1 MFVQAHRREF
11 RLCAMCRVL
20 KVNRAGYYA
29 WLQSPVSDRG
39 KEDQRLLGLIKHQWL
54 ASGSVYGHRKVTK
67 DLRDLGERC
76 SRHRVHRLM
85 RSEGLRAQVG
95 YGRKPRFR
103 GGPECAAATNVLD
116 RRFDVAAPNTVWA
129 SDFTFIRTH
138 EGWMYLAVVLD
149 LFSRQVIGWAM
160 RDHADT
166 DLVLQALLSAIWRRK
181 PKPGAL
187 IHSDQGSVYT
197 SHDWQ
202 SFLSAHGLVCSM
214 SRRGNCHDNAPVESF
229 FGLLKRERI
238 RRRIYPT
245 KEAARADVFDY
256 IEMFYNPKRRHGS
269 NGDLSPVEFE
279 RRYAQR
285 GS

>member
-1 MFVQAHRREF
+1 
-11 RLCAMCRVL
+11 MCRVL

-29 WLQSPVSDRG
+29 WLKSPRSARA
-39 KEDQRLLGLIKHQWL
+39 KEDERLAGLIKHQWL

-67 DLRDLGERC
+67 DLRDIGERC

-85 RSEGLRAQVG
+85 RAEGLRAQVG
-95 YGRKPRFR
+95 YGRKPRFH
-103 GGPECAAATNVLD
+103 GGPVHMAAANLLD
-116 RRFDVAAPNTVWA
+116 REFDVVAPDTVWA
-129 SDFTFIRTH
+129 TDFTFIRTH

-160 RDHADT
+160 RDQADV
-166 DLVLQALLSAIWRRK
+166 DLVLQALLSAVWRRK
-181 PKPGAL
+181 PKAGVMV
-187 IHSDQGSVYT
+187 HSDQGSVYT
-197 SHDWQ
+197 SDDWQ
-202 SFLSAHGLVCSM
+202 KFLCAHDMVCSM

-238 RRRIYPT
+238 RRRIYST
-245 KEAARADVFDY
+245 KSAARSDVFDY

-269 NGDLSPVEFE
+269 NDDVSPVEYE
-279 RRYAQR
+279 RCYAQR